1 MLVECSRFLLSTW
14 PNRTKRICLLL
25 ASWTPLVPWLLLLDW
40 VEAVEIRACADNRA
54 SKSKPSWLEPFAFSP
69 PRCSHF
75 FSFSNFFTSGNKVDY
90 RLMASQVVQGTR
102 FHTGE
107 DVWAV
112 KELSKMFLFVF
123 PLADCP
129 GSRPFLTLHC
139 CRWTRFPSPLP
150 YFRQTAPSPTP
161 RISCVN
167 GRWRYSLR
175 GQPSSTFLECLEAS
189 IAWASY
195 AW

>member
-1 MLVECSRFLLSTW
+1 MLVECRRFLLSIW
-14 PNRTKRICLLL
+14 PNRTKSIGSLL
-25 ASWTPLVPWLLLLDW
+25 ASWTALVLWLCSWIELKLRSFDPLDLNLLRFLLL
-40 VEAVEIRACADNRA
+40 AD
-54 SKSKPSWLEPFAFSP
+54 
-69 PRCSHF
+69 HIF
-75 FSFSNFFTSGNKVDY
+75 FSLSSCFTSGNKVDD
-90 RLMASQVVQGTR
+90 RLMASQVVQGTL
-102 FHTGE
+102 HTGGS
-107 DVWAV
+107 VWAV

-123 PLADCP
+123 PSADCP
-129 GSRPFLTLHC
+129 RSRPFLTLHC

-150 YFRQTAPSPTP
+150 YFRQTAPPPTP

-167 GRWRYSLR
+167 GQWRYSLR

>member
-1 MLVECSRFLLSTW
+1 MRVFKLSKRRLMLVECSRFLLSIW
-14 PNRTKRICLLL
+14 PNRTKSIGSLLG
-25 ASWTPLVPWLLLLDW
+25 SWTPLVLWLLFLDW
-40 VEAVEIRACADNRA
+40 VEAFAD
-54 SKSKPSWLEPFAFSP
+54 
-69 PRCSHF
+69 HIF
-75 FSFSNFFTSGNKVDY
+75 FSLSNCFTSGNKVDD
-90 RLMASQVVQGTR
+90 RLMASQVVQGTL
-102 FHTGE
+102 HTGE

-112 KELSKMFLFVF
+112 KELSKMFLLVF
-123 PLADCP
+123 PSADCP
-129 GSRPFLTLHC
+129 RSRPFLTLHC